1 VRGCFGGRFVGRP
14 KGKWKKFICKDT
26 IDLLQI
32 RTLKAAAQKGKIS
45 K

>member
-1 VRGCFGGRFVGRP
+1 VGKP
-14 KGKWKKFICKDT
+14 KGKLKKFVCMDT

-32 RTLKAAAQKGKIS
+32 RTLKAAAQTEKIS